1 MKLDPSKRWDLLLAI
16 KSPTDLDCLSAFA
29 TAEGVEALRG
39 YPNIVVR
46 ATKTFAQLP
55 ELLAQF
61 PHEFVANGVRNILSG
76 VDTST
81 TCHEE
86 DISDLFG

>member
-1 MKLDPSKRWDLLLAI
+1 MSALSYHVQHMPDPAFWQALADHP
-16 KSPTDLDCLSAFA
+16 KPH
-29 TAEGVEALRG
+29 GQ

-46 ATKTFAQLP
+46 ATKNFAQLP

-61 PHEFVANGVRNILSG
+61 PAEFVATGVRNILSG